1 MSELENVE
9 LNNKGKVTCDKRILL
24 SIISLATKEISG
36 VSELVD
42 IPSLFFKRMFT
53 KYDSK
58 GVMIKI
64 APNGKITIDVYI
76 NVFSGVN
83 VADISFR
90 IQENIKNNISSMVE
104 LKTGKINVHIVGVNF
119 VKPNEEEVNA

>member
-1 MSELENVE
+1 MVQFQDMT
-9 LNNKGKVTCDKRILL
+9 NNKGKITCDKRILL

-42 IPSLFFKRMFT
+42 TPSLLFKRIFN

-64 APNGKITIDVYI
+64 APNGKVTIDVYI
-76 NVFSGVN
+76 KVFSGVN
-83 VADISFR
+83 VADVSFR

-104 LKTGKINVHIVGVNF
+104 LKTGKINIHVVCVNF
-119 VKPNEEEVNA
+119 VKQGEETQNA

>member
-1 MSELENVE
+1 MVQFQDMT
-9 LNNKGKVTCDKRILL
+9 NNKGKITCDKRILL

-42 IPSLFFKRMFT
+42 TPSLLFKRIFN

-64 APNGKITIDVYI
+64 APNGKVTIDVYI
-76 NVFSGVN
+76 KVFAGVN
-83 VADISFR
+83 VSDICFR
-90 IQENIKNNISSMVE
+90 IQENIKNNIASMVE
-104 LKTGKINVHIVGVNF
+104 LKTGKINVHIMGVNF
-119 VKPNEEEVNA
+119 LKQQEDGSINA

>member
-1 MSELENVE
+1 MADIQNAEY
-9 LNNKGKVTCDKRILL
+9 NNKGKVTCDKRILL

-42 IPSLFFKRMFT
+42 KPSLFFKRIFT
-53 KYDSK
+53 KYDTK

-64 APNGKITIDVYI
+64 SPNGKITIDVYI
-76 NVFSGVN
+76 KVFSGVN

-119 VKPNEEEVNA
+119 VKQGENAQNA